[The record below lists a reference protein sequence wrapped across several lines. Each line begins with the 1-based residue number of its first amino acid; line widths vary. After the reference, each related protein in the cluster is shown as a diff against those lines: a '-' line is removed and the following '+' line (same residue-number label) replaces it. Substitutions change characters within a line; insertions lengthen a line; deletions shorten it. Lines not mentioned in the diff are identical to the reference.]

1 MTAGSDRRRAET
13 AQPASTGGVNP
24 SGQTT
29 GLFDD
34 LRDLYQEVI
43 LDHGRKPRNF
53 RRLEDATT
61 TARGDNPMCG
71 DRIELFVKQAP
82 DGTIADA
89 AFQGRGCAISTASA
103 SLMTEVVKGKTAEQ
117 AKDLGAKF
125 RELAMTGT
133 CPDCGAALADDM
145 ERLAP
150 LSGVHEFPSR
160 VKCATLA
167 WHALGAALDG
177 AKEASSE

>member
-1 MTAGSDRRRAET
+1 M
-13 AQPASTGGVNP
+13 
-24 SGQTT
+24 
-29 GLFDD
+29 FDD

-53 RRLEDATT
+53 RRLEDADRA
-61 TARGDNPMCG
+61 ARGDNPMCG
-71 DRIELFVKQAP
+71 DQMELWLKLDP
-82 DGTIADA
+82 EGHIADA
-89 AFQGRGCAISTASA
+89 AFQGRGCAISMASA
-103 SLMTEVVKGKTAEQ
+103 SLMTETVKGKTAEQ

-133 CPDCGAALADDM
+133 CPGCGADLSEEM
-145 ERLAP
+145 ERLTP

-167 WHALGAALDG
+167 WHTLNAALDG
-177 AKEASSE
+177 TKEASSE

>member
-1 MTAGSDRRRAET
+1 M
-13 AQPASTGGVNP
+13 
-24 SGQTT
+24 
-29 GLFDD
+29 FDD

-53 RRLEDATT
+53 RRLENGTHH
-61 TARGDNPMCG
+61 ARGDNPLCG
-71 DRIELFVKQAP
+71 DKMELWLALDE

-89 AFQGRGCAISTASA
+89 AFQGRGCAISMASA
-103 SLMTEVVKGKTAEQ
+103 SLMTETVKGKSPALARALGEQ
-117 AKDLGAKF
+117 F

-133 CPDCGAALADDM
+133 CPHCQAALEEEM
-145 ERLAP
+145 ERLTP

-167 WHALGAALDG
+167 WHTLNNALDNQG
-177 AKEASSE
+177 KEASSE

>member
-1 MTAGSDRRRAET
+1 MTGI
-13 AQPASTGGVNP
+13 
-24 SGQTT
+24 
-29 GLFDD
+29 FDD

-53 RRLEDATT
+53 RRLENADL

-71 DRIELFVKQAP
+71 DRMDLWVKLTPEGA
-82 DGTIADA
+82 IADA
-89 AFQGRGCAISTASA
+89 AFQGRGCAISMASA
-103 SLMTEVVKGKTAEQ
+103 SLMTETVKGKTRDQVKEMGQ
-117 AKDLGAKF
+117 KF
-125 RELAMTGT
+125 RTLAMTGT
-133 CPDCGAALADDM
+133 CPECGGELADDM
-145 ERLAP
+145 ERLTP

-167 WHALGAALDG
+167 WHTLNAALDG

>member
-1 MTAGSDRRRAET
+1 MNAGSDRRGAE
-13 AQPASTGGVNP
+13 AGM
-24 SGQTT
+24 T

-53 RRLEDATT
+53 HRLEDADA

-71 DRIELFVKQAP
+71 DRIGLFLKMTP
-82 DGTIADA
+82 DGHIADA

-103 SLMTEVVKGKTAEQ
+103 SLMTETVKGKTPDQ
-117 AKDLGAKF
+117 AKALGTQF
-125 RELAMTGT
+125 RELAMTGA
-133 CPDCGAALADDM
+133 CPDCRAELADDM

-167 WHALGAALDG
+167 WHTLNAALDG
-177 AKEASSE
+177 TKEVSSE

>member
-1 MTAGSDRRRAET
+1 M
-13 AQPASTGGVNP
+13 
-24 SGQTT
+24 
-29 GLFDD
+29 FDD

-53 RRLEDATT
+53 RRLEDADR

-71 DRIELFVKQAP
+71 DRMELQLRLAP
-82 DGTIADA
+82 DGGIADA
-89 AFQGRGCAISTASA
+89 AFQGRGCAISMASA
-103 SLMTEVVKGKTAEQ
+103 SLMTETVKGKSEAQ
-117 AKDLGAKF
+117 ARALGARF
-125 RELAMTGT
+125 RELAMTGA
-133 CPDCGAALADDM
+133 CPACGADLAEEM
-145 ERLAP
+145 ERLTP

-167 WHALGAALDG
+167 WHTLNAALDG